1 VKFAK
6 LKKYFIKL
14 ARYRKS

>member
-6 LKKYFIKL
+6 LKTHFIKL
-14 ARYRKS
+14 ACYRKS